1 MTYTSMLYIE
11 GTISCSILLV
21 TIEGLG
27 FGGSFPDQ
35 TRERVPQTASR
46 TRLNGIRTQHP
57 NKKTTMAE
65 TPLPHHEIPSLP
77 ATPEP
82 KRTKYTEPA
91 ANLTV
96 ACTFPNPPPVNTTY
110 TYCTTLISYTTK
122 LTPHSLQQ
130 SSTPPNQPQP
140 PKQPPSQTQWLPPV
154 PPNRSNNNP
163 QTPQP
168 TTPPNPQP
176 SKSNSSPPPP
186 APQPAAPPT
195 PPATTCTP
203 RKQPPSPLA
212 AKSS

>member
-1 MTYTSMLYIE
+1 MLYIE
-11 GTISCSILLV
+11 GTISCSILLG
-21 TIEGLG
+21 TTEGLG
-27 FGGSFPDQ
+27 FGSSFLDQ

-110 TYCTTLISYTTK
+110 TYCTSMDRLEFNLVDPVTLNPILCNYARDD
-122 LTPHSLQQ
+122 
-130 SSTPPNQPQP
+130 N
-140 PKQPPSQTQWLPPV
+140 LPI
-154 PPNRSNNNP
+154 N
-163 QTPQP
+163 
-168 TTPPNPQP
+168 
-176 SKSNSSPPPP
+176 K
-186 APQPAAPPT
+186 AE
-195 PPATTCTP
+195 TCN
-203 RKQPPSPLA
+203 
-212 AKSS
+212 